1 MTDPQELDRAM
12 RDAAFYPHPV
22 EGITVRETHI
32 SRVYLTGRYVYKI
45 KKPVDLGFLNFTTL
59 SGRRHYCRREIMLN
73 RRLAP
78 DIYLDILPVTFQS
91 GRYSLEGSGD
101 IVEYAVRMQQLP
113 ETDSMT
119 ALLDSGG
126 MTDAHVDALAG
137 CLADF
142 HRLPTTAAAMA
153 KFGGPDHIGRIWR
166 ETFDQTALFI
176 ENSEDRRRHDI
187 IRSAVVCFMNRRQ
200 TFFLDRVRGQRI
212 RDGHGDLRCEH
223 IYFHDGIRIIDCIEF
238 NPGFRLGDTA
248 NDLAFLIMDL
258 DFRGHDHWARRLLAA
273 YVEKSGDAGLVPL
286 IDFYKC
292 YRAMVRFKVSE
303 IRRRE
308 PSLTTQQRSTLKQ
321 DSGRFLLLAYRYALQ
336 FTRPTMWVLC
346 GLPASG
352 KSTLARA
359 LADLLR
365 IDLLQSDR
373 VRKDMFPARTTAAR
387 ETPFAGGIYT
397 PEADRLTYG
406 NLLLAAQEALEK
418 NESVI
423 LDATFRRRHFRDE
436 AGRLARDLDA
446 NFILVE
452 CRAGDDEIRR
462 RLKQREESPGLS
474 DARLA
479 HFEALKDDF
488 DPVTEIDAGRH
499 MVAETDQPLESTLKQ
514 IMIHDAAI
522 LEEWGRRRLAEA
534 EKGG

>member
-1 MTDPQELDRAM
+1 MTDPRELDRAM

-22 EGITVRETHI
+22 EAITVRETHI
-32 SRVYLTGRYVYKI
+32 SRVYLTGRYAYKL
-45 KKPVDLGFLNFTTL
+45 KKPVSLGFLDFSTL
-59 SGRRHYCRREIMLN
+59 ARRRHYCRREILLN

-78 DIYLDILPVTFQS
+78 DIYLDMLPVTFQS
-91 GRYSLEGSGD
+91 GRYSLDGPGD
-101 IVEYAVRMQQLP
+101 IVEYAVRMKQLP
-113 ETDSMT
+113 ETDSMA
-119 ALLDSGG
+119 ALLDAGG
-126 MTDAHVDALAG
+126 MTDEHVNALAG
-137 CLADF
+137 CLTEF
-142 HRLPTTAAAMA
+142 HRLPTTAAAIA

-166 ETFDQTALFI
+166 ETFDQTAPFL
-176 ENSEDRRRHDI
+176 ESSEDRRRHDI
-187 IRSAVVCFMNRRQ
+187 IRSAVGCFMSRRQ

-273 YVEKSGDAGLVPL
+273 YVDKSGDAGLVVL

-308 PSLTTQQRSTLKQ
+308 QSLTTQQRSALKQ
-321 DSGRFLLLAYRYALQ
+321 DSDRFLSLAYRYALQ
-336 FTRPTMWVLC
+336 FTRPTMWVFC
-346 GLPASG
+346 GMPASG

-359 LADLLR
+359 LGDLLH
-365 IDLLQSDR
+365 IAPLQSDR
-373 VRKDMFPARTTAAR
+373 VRKDMFPERKAAAE
-387 ETPFAGGIYT
+387 ETLFAAGIYT
-397 PEADRLTYG
+397 AEADRLTYG
-406 NLLLAAQEALEK
+406 KLLLAAQDALEK

-436 AGRLARDLDA
+436 AGRLARDMDA
-446 NFILVE
+446 NFIVVE

-462 RLKQREESPGLS
+462 RLKQREEIPGLS
-474 DARLA
+474 DARLT
-479 HFEALKDDF
+479 HFEALKEDF

-499 MVAETDQPLESTLKQ
+499 IVAATDQPLESTLKQ
-514 IMIHDAAI
+514 VMVHDAAI

-534 EKGG
+534 EKDG